1 MRKYSKTEQKFL
13 KLIDKVS
20 DGDLEFFSYYLQNE
34 YFTSQRNTALFIIP
48 PKQEALLFIKK
59 DAFDD
64 LALRKK
70 ELKHFLEIISLCEFL
85 KQNRY
90 IDIIPSNHVQKIPL
104 HIMHKDFDDVKQTNQ
119 TSNITLNQ
127 NGLHL
132 KTPDLSKI
140 YDSQNNVVYE
150 AVLLEKHTYNLLID
164 NFMGLLFVSE
174 ELKDFIKSD
183 FKSKSDI
190 RYKYGQFATWT
201 SILIALTF
209 GVIGTY
215 SGKSKNTVETIKIDS
230 NQLKEILDSNDSLK
244 CEITELKKINQ
255 ADVNE
260 TGENKVL
267 PTTKNIV
274 HLADSAKNEVG
285 VNK

>member
-1 MRKYSKTEQKFL
+1 MRKYSKSEQKFL

-34 YFTSQRNTALFIIP
+34 YFTCERNTALYIIP
-48 PKQEALLFIKK
+48 LKQKALLYIKK
-59 DAFDD
+59 DVFDD
-64 LALRKK
+64 LSLRKK

-90 IDIIPSNHVQKIPL
+90 ITIIPSNHVQQVLLP
-104 HIMHKDFDDVKQTNQ
+104 IMHKDFDDVKQANL
-119 TSNITLNQ
+119 TSDITLNQ

-132 KTPDLSKI
+132 KTPDLNTI
-140 YDSQNNVVYE
+140 YDSQNNVVYK
-150 AVLLEKHTYNLLID
+150 AVSLGKHTYKLLID

-174 ELKDFIKSD
+174 ELKDFIKSG

-190 RYKYGQFATWT
+190 RYKYGQFATWI

-230 NQLKEILDSNDSLK
+230 NQLKEILDSNDSIK
-244 CEITELKKINQ
+244 CAIAEFEKFNRPIE
-255 ADVNE
+255 NE
-260 TGENKVL
+260 GGDKVL

-274 HLADSAKNEVG
+274 HLTDSAKIEG
-285 VNK
+285 VSN